1 MITLPFTRA
10 TFASEMKP
18 KISGANLTLEYDNLE
33 SPLSKVAI
41 EMGDLLSPA
50 LYGKI
55 CDKTA
60 ASGDTAETLN
70 NEAIDYLQRA
80 MLHFAIF
87 EQTIYLITRISNDG
101 ITVKKNDD
109 ETTVFKYLQDELN
122 DKLIED
128 AWFWF
133 NRLVTLIEGNADK
146 FADWAEAPKKKE
158 LATLPITVADF
169 TKWVGV
175 SSHYFVL
182 QATWIIR
189 EVWTECV
196 LSRSKQPSKTDDL
209 ARATC
214 YEVMARATRQL
225 PFHALPK
232 TIRFEVNNEMKK
244 TNGDK
249 SEGHVRETIATHFT
263 ARADAFWKSLD
274 IKTQANTTSDIASQ
288 EAYKPSKLTE
298 TDSFA
303 Y

>member
-18 KISGANLTLEYDNLE
+18 KFSGANLTLEYDNLE
-33 SPLSKVAI
+33 SPLSKVAV
-41 EMGDLLSPA
+41 EMSDLLSLA
-50 LYGKI
+50 LYNKI
-55 CDKTA
+55 CTKTA
-60 ASGDTAETLN
+60 ATGEGSELLN

-80 MLHFAIF
+80 MLHFAVY

-109 ETTVFKYLQDELN
+109 ETTAFKYLQDELN

-133 NRLVTLIEGNADK
+133 NRLVILIEANAEK
-146 FADWAEAPKKKE
+146 FSDWAEAPKKKE
-158 LATLPITVADF
+158 LAALPVTVTDF
-169 TKWVGV
+169 AKWVGV
-175 SSHYFVL
+175 SSNYFVL
-182 QATWIIR
+182 QAAWIIR

-196 LSRSKQPSKTDDL
+196 LSRKKEPSKTDDI
-209 ARATC
+209 ARAVC
-214 YEVMARATRQL
+214 YDTMARATQRL

-232 TIRFEVNNEMKK
+232 PIRFEVNNEMKK

-249 SEGHVRETIATHFT
+249 SEGHVRETIATYFT
-263 ARADAFWKSLD
+263 ARADAFWRSLD
-274 IKTQANTTSDIASQ
+274 IKTQADTTSDIASQ
-288 EAYKPSKLTE
+288 EAYTPNGITE

>member
-1 MITLPFTRA
+1 MIKLPFTRA

-18 KISGANLTLEYDNLE
+18 KMSGANLTLEYDNLE

-41 EMGDLLSPA
+41 EMGDLLSPT

-60 ASGDTAETLN
+60 VTGDDAETLN

-87 EQTIYLITRISNDG
+87 EHTIYLIARIGNDG

-133 NRLVTLIEGNADK
+133 NRLVTFIEANAAK
-146 FADWAEAPKKKE
+146 FADWEEAPKKKE

-182 QATWIIR
+182 QSTWIIR

-196 LSRSKQPSKTDDL
+196 LSRKKEPTKTEDI
-209 ARATC
+209 ARAVC

-274 IKTQANTTSDIASQ
+274 IKTQVDTSSDIASQ
-288 EAYKPSKLTE
+288 EVYTPNGINE
-298 TDSFA
+298 TDSFGF
-303 Y
+303 

>member
-1 MITLPFTRA
+1 MIKLPFTRA

-18 KISGANLTLEYDNLE
+18 KMSGANLTLEYDNLE
-33 SPLSKVAI
+33 SPLFKVAI
-41 EMGDLLSPA
+41 EMGDLLSTT

-55 CDKTA
+55 CNKTA
-60 ASGDTAETLN
+60 ADGDGAEDLN

-87 EQTIYLITRISNDG
+87 EHTIYLIARIGNDG

-133 NRLVTLIEGNADK
+133 NRLVTLIEANTTA
-146 FADWAEAPKKKE
+146 FADWAAAPKKKE
-158 LATLPITVADF
+158 LSALPITVADF

-189 EVWTECV
+189 EAWAECV
-196 LSRSKQPSKTDDL
+196 LSRKKEATKTDDI

-214 YEVMARATRQL
+214 YEVMARAARQL

-249 SEGHVRETIATHFT
+249 SEGHVRETIATHFA

-274 IKTQANTTSDIASQ
+274 IKTQADTSSDIASQ
-288 EAYKPSKLTE
+288 EAYKPNGVTE
-298 TDSFA
+298 TDSFT